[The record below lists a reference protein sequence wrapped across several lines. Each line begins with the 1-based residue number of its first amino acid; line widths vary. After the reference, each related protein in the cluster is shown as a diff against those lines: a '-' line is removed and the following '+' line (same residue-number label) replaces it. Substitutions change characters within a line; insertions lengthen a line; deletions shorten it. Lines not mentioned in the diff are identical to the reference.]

1 MGQNRIKIIC
11 FRFILVI
18 LVYFCLNFYNWR
30 LMQTLKL
37 KTMRRKIIAVT
48 LKELNQIMK
57 NDNSYQLMYKSMGF

>member
-1 MGQNRIKIIC
+1 
-11 FRFILVI
+11 
-18 LVYFCLNFYNWR
+18 
-30 LMQTLKL
+30 MQTLKL